1 MAKKQNTGGAT
12 MFERAGAAMGDAALS
27 EAGYEAPVDF
37 LKGMK
42 EGADFAK
49 SIQDRVKANKQ
60 KDKDLLKNFPEGINV
75 LKVPESFQPQLKD
88 WLVGKREEY
97 AAAAEIIAK
106 GKDDPGYFDAVD
118 KQNLI
123 KEQYQTMS
131 TQLEGG
137 AALRTGILDR
147 QKMEETKIG
156 SGRSLTMN
164 NFQNT
169 NFSNIAQENYGSNG
183 LNLRIDPETNDLMVT
198 NAQGNSVKWSDLDS
212 GKGYDGALANSIN
225 QTNTQIVE
233 LAHASNF
240 NAYFSRDRDNLQKTY
255 KQALETNPKS
265 VIEAMF
271 NEPDFEDEK
280 DRYIAQEMGIEYGS
294 DEFND
299 FKEGGLDFPKLK
311 YETAEEAMALDRD
324 EAIEEIMKYQGR
336 VMGLNDEELA
346 ALANKLS
353 TQFDND
359 KAGFYGQL
367 RQVEEVESYASIMED
382 MKDGDINKDVFMGYL
397 MESFDNT
404 FNETRKKIEEYN
416 VSETK
421 VKKGKVIDT
430 SQY

>member
-1 MAKKQNTGGAT
+1 MAEKENTGGT
-12 MFERAGAAMGDAALS
+12 MFERAGRAMGSAELS

-42 EGADFAK
+42 QGADFAK

-60 KDKDLLKNFPEGINV
+60 KDIDLLKNFPEGINV
-75 LKVPESFQPQLKD
+75 LKVPESFQPQLKN
-88 WLVGKREEY
+88 WLIGKREEY

-118 KQNLI
+118 RQNLI

-147 QKMEETKIG
+147 QKMEETKVG

-169 NFSNIAQENYGSNG
+169 NFSNIAQENYGVNG

-198 NAQGNSVKWSDLDS
+198 NAQGNSVKWGDLDS

-225 QTNTQIVE
+225 QTNTEIVE

-240 NAYFSRDRDNLQKTY
+240 NAYYSRDQERIKKTY

-271 NEPDFEDEK
+271 NEPDFEDER
-280 DRYIAQEMGIEYGS
+280 DRYIAQEVGMEYGS
-294 DEFND
+294 DEFNN

-336 VMGLNDEELA
+336 VMGLDDEELA

-367 RQVEEVESYASIMED
+367 RQVEEVESYVSIMED

-404 FNETRKKIEEYN
+404 FNETRKKIDEYN

-421 VKKGKVIDT
+421 IKKGTIDT
-430 SQY
+430 SGY

>member
-1 MAKKQNTGGAT
+1 MAKKQNTGGT
-12 MFERAGAAMGDAALS
+12 MFERAGRAMGSAALS

-60 KDKDLLKNFPEGINV
+60 KDVDLLKNFPEGINV

-147 QKMEETKIG
+147 QKMEETKVG

-169 NFSNIAQENYGSNG
+169 NFSNLAQENYGVDG

-198 NAQGNSVKWSDLDS
+198 DAQGKNVKWGDLDS

-225 QTNTQIVE
+225 QTNDQIVE
-233 LAHASNF
+233 LAHTSNF
-240 NAYFSRDRDNLQKTY
+240 NAYFSKDRDNLQKTY
-255 KQALETNPKS
+255 KQALETNPKA

-271 NEPDFEDEK
+271 NEPDFEDER
-280 DRYIAQEMGIEYGS
+280 DRYIAQEVGMEYGS
-294 DEFND
+294 DEFNE

-324 EAIEEIMKYQGR
+324 EAIEEIINYLSNSKFFE
-336 VMGLNDEELA
+336 LTDEQLEDQK
-346 ALANKLS
+346 NKLIA
-353 TQFDND
+353 QFDND

-421 VKKGKVIDT
+421 LNKGKSKKINW
-430 SQY
+430 